1 MGYSGNTAAHGSLGP
16 LVKELA
22 SMADDIQP
30 FDESAVVLT
39 DDTGRFLPCQVEQSF
54 QLNNREY
61 LLLLPIDAPIEI
73 FVWQQDDSDDEI
85 LMDIEDDEIDQ
96 VFLTAKAVL
105 AEQNL
110 TLQRT
115 AITLTASGELPDVD
129 DDNCLT
135 LELDEV
141 DEQGNPMTEDFQ
153 ILATC
158 FHDDQEY
165 TLCTPLDP
173 LLIFAYRTPAGSLE
187 VVTPEEF
194 QAIRGGLEE
203 KLFDILD

>member
-1 MGYSGNTAAHGSLGP
+1 
-16 LVKELA
+16 
-22 SMADDIQP
+22 MADDTQP

-39 DDTGRFLPCQVEQSF
+39 DDVGRFLPCQVEQNF
-54 QLNNREY
+54 YLKDREY

-73 FVWQQDDSDDEI
+73 FVWQQDDDDDI
-85 LMDIEDDEIDQ
+85 LMDIEDEEIDQ

-115 AITLTASGELPDVD
+115 AITLTASGEVPEVD
-129 DDNCLT
+129 DANCLT
-135 LELDEV
+135 LELDEM
-141 DEQGNPMTEDFQ
+141 DDQGNPMTEDFQ

-158 FHDDQEY
+158 FNNDQEY

-173 LLIFAYRTPAGSLE
+173 LLIFAYRTSNGNLE

-194 QAIRGGLEE
+194 QLIRGSLEE

>member
-1 MGYSGNTAAHGSLGP
+1 
-16 LVKELA
+16 
-22 SMADDIQP
+22 MADNPQP
-30 FDESAVVLT
+30 LDESAVVLT
-39 DDTGRFLPCQVEQSF
+39 DEAGRFLPCQVEQSF
-54 QLNNREY
+54 QLNSREY
-61 LLLLPIDAPIEI
+61 LLLLPIDSPIEI
-73 FVWQQDDSDDEI
+73 FVWQQDETEDEI
-85 LMDIEDDEIDQ
+85 LMDVEEEDIDQ

-115 AITLTASGELPDVD
+115 AITLTASGELPDVE

-135 LELDEV
+135 LELDDLDDDGKPV
-141 DEQGNPMTEDFQ
+141 TEEFQ

-158 FHDDQEY
+158 FYNDQEY

-173 LLIFAYRTPAGSLE
+173 LLIFAQRTATGELE

-203 KLFDILD
+203 KLFDLLD

>member
-1 MGYSGNTAAHGSLGP
+1 
-16 LVKELA
+16 
-22 SMADDIQP
+22 MADNTQP
-30 FDESAVVLT
+30 IDDSAVVLT
-39 DDTGRFLPCQVEQSF
+39 DETGRFLPCQVEQSF

-73 FVWQQDDSDDEI
+73 FVWQQDENDDDEV
-85 LMDIEDDEIDQ
+85 LMDVEDEDIDQ
-96 VFLTAKAVL
+96 IFLTAKAVL

-115 AITLTASGELPDVD
+115 AITLTASGELPEPEA
-129 DDNCLT
+129 DNCLT
-135 LELDEV
+135 LELD
-141 DEQGNPMTEDFQ
+141 DLDDDGNAVTEEFQ

-158 FHDDQEY
+158 FYEDEEY

-173 LLIFAYRTPAGSLE
+173 LLIFAHRTGSGELE

-194 QAIRGGLEE
+194 QTIRGGLEE
-203 KLFDILD
+203 KLFDLLD